1 MRRWRAVF
9 GIVCCLALVPGLAR
23 AAGREVR
30 VTPVVTAVRAV
41 APAVV
46 NITSAKTV
54 ERRSPLGPFFEDDFF
69 RQFLGPG
76 FPSGPVQHQRQESLG
91 SGVIIDGAK
100 GLVLTNAH
108 VIAGGT
114 SIKARLLDGRVLDA
128 QLVGADPDFDVAVLR
143 LAAKDKLPQAAM
155 GDSGDIMIGETA
167 IAIGNP
173 FGYTNT
179 VTTGVISAVG
189 RSLKH
194 GGGAYTDL
202 IQTDAAI
209 NPGNSGGPLIN
220 LAGEVIGINMAIQAG
235 AEGIGF
241 AIPINKARRVVA
253 QLVGNGRVTP
263 AWLGLWG
270 QDVDPRT
277 ARYFGLPRPRGLLVT
292 AVLDGGPAAKAGL
305 KPGDLL
311 LAMAGSDLDD
321 KNQYLGAL
329 RTSTVGEPLSLT
341 IKRGDRQVAV
351 SVSPEAFTDRQA
363 ATVARDRWGLVTRGG
378 RGGRGL
384 LLAEVVPGS
393 PAAKLGL
400 KPGDL
405 LIQIGGQKLAD
416 DASFTR
422 AVYVSRMHRAVLI
435 MIERNGR
442 GYYARMGVS

>member
-1 MRRWRAVF
+1 MRRLRVVAWIVFWLAV
-9 GIVCCLALVPGLAR
+9 GPGLAR
-23 AAGREVR
+23 AANREVR

-46 NITSAKTV
+46 NITSARTV

-76 FPSGPVQHQRQESLG
+76 FPNGPVQRQTQESLG

-128 QLVGADPDFDVAVLR
+128 TLVGADPDFDVAVLR
-143 LAAKDKLPQAAM
+143 LASKERLPQAAT

-194 GGGAYTDL
+194 EGGAYTDL

-209 NPGNSGGPLIN
+209 NPGNSGGPLVN
-220 LAGEVIGINMAIQAG
+220 LAGEVVGINMAIQAG

-253 QLVGNGRVTP
+253 QLVGSGRVTP

-277 ARYFGLPRPRGLLVT
+277 ARYFGLARPKGLLVT
-292 AVLDGGPAAKAGL
+292 AVLSAGPAAKAGL

-311 LAMAGSDLDD
+311 VAMGGADLDD
-321 KNQYLGAL
+321 KDQYLGAL
-329 RTSTVGEPLSLT
+329 RTSTVGEPLALT
-341 IKRGDRQVAV
+341 VKRGNQQLALSVA
-351 SVSPEAFTDRQA
+351 PEPFTEREA
-363 ATVARDRWGLVTRGG
+363 AVVARERWGLVAQPGRRGQ
-378 RGGRGL
+378 GL
-384 LLAEVVPGS
+384 TLAEVVPGS
-393 PAAKLGL
+393 PGAKLGL
-400 KPGDL
+400 KPGDV
-405 LIQIGGQKLAD
+405 LIQIGGEKLAD
-416 DASFTR
+416 DKAFTR
-422 AVYVSRMHRAVLI
+422 AVYLHRMHGAVLI
-435 MIERNGR
+435 MIERG
-442 GYYARMGVS
+442 GQAYYARMGVA